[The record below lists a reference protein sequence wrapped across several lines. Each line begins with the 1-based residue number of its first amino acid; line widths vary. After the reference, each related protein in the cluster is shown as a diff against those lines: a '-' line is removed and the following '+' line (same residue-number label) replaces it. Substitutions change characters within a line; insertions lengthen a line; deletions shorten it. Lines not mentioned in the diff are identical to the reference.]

1 MRLNGRRPGFTL
13 VEFLVVAVLVIIIL
27 TGVYK
32 LVVFQDQS
40 GRQARA
46 VTATQQT
53 IRTAMQ
59 LLQAELREV
68 STSGG
73 DILVATSDSV
83 MVQAM
88 RKTGFVCDP
97 TASANT
103 IDVWTMG
110 DRFTPQDTILVFSDG
125 PSATSMTDDTWRPAV
140 VTDTGSTSCSNSA
153 WPNSTVQRIQVDA
166 DSVRANLA
174 AGAPIRSIEPVVYGN
189 FAIGGQWYLGRR
201 LGNTADLQPIIGPL
215 ASPADRGLVLQ
226 YYDTLNALIPS
237 ANLATAAG
245 RRAIRRMRI
254 TIVGSTPGAARPRN
268 GSYVDSLTSDVYFR
282 GN

>member
-1 MRLNGRRPGFTL
+1 MRMNGRAPGFTL

-32 LVVFQDQS
+32 LVVYQDQS
-40 GRQARA
+40 GRQARV

-53 IRTAMQ
+53 IRTTMQ
-59 LLQAELREV
+59 ILQAELREV
-68 STSGG
+68 STTGG
-73 DILVATSDSV
+73 DVTMASSDSV
-83 MVQAM
+83 KIQTL
-88 RKTGFVCDP
+88 RKSGFVCDSTTTP
-97 TASANT
+97 NT

-110 DRFTPQDTILVFSDG
+110 DRFAPNDTVLVFSDG

-140 VTDTGSTSCSNSA
+140 VADTGTTSCSNA
-153 WPNSTVQRIQVDA
+153 TWPNSVVQRLQVNA
-166 DSVRANLA
+166 DSVRRNIRG
-174 AGAPIRSIEPVVYGN
+174 GAPIRSVERLVYGN
-189 FAIGGQWYLGRR
+189 FMINGNWYLGRR
-201 LGNTADLQPIIGPL
+201 LGNTTTLEPIIGPL
-215 ASPADRGLVLQ
+215 ASPANRGLVLQ
-226 YYDTLNALIPS
+226 YYDTLNALIPG
-237 ANLATAAG
+237 ANLTTAAG